1 MKGNKHMSE
10 EKYLKIAEASKQ
22 FDVSRTHIYNR
33 VKAGKIRTIGEDGT
47 LQVNEMDVHNYVLG
61 LKRRVKKSKKQKKT
75 ANISIEGYVETNA
88 KKRVKKTELPVV
100 EIVAVITGGVVGFIV
115 AYLLF

>member
-1 MKGNKHMSE
+1 MSE

-61 LKRRVKKSKKQKKT
+61 LKRRVKKSKKQRKGKVVR
-75 ANISIEGYVETNA
+75 N
-88 KKRVKKTELPVV
+88 ELNSLPK
-100 EIVAVITGGVVGFIV
+100 GGVVTREISIHINPRQVFVTILGVVVGYIIYTLIF
-115 AYLLF
+115 